1 MDTETTIWEVA
12 TVEVT
17 IETGPNC
24 ELECNAGIVN
34 VEVEVSQITSEVE
47 GNDVGAEETGTL

>member
-1 MDTETTIWEVA
+1 MD

-17 IETGPNC
+17 IETNPNY
-24 ELECNAGIVN
+24 ELECNSGMVN